1 MNALVVYTPTKDWT
15 ILWSMLWS
23 MLLSIVIL
31 IVWKPLDEM
40 AKKFRMMEKLMDIA
54 KSTDQEL
61 DKVTAELNEVNDE
74 LEKVVIDREEMKR
87 ETDKV
92 NTLLLEA
99 LKLVYELDRKMVK
112 FDAYQDAIET
122 LCQTQQETLM
132 QMDRNLCEVDT
143 KEFKKI
149 QALVYARQSD
159 IDEVGTL
166 VEQLKSRIVDNEV
179 RVREVDHKV
188 EKIEVALTM
197 RQEEIDVVETSVQ
210 QLKGWFHKRIDIRR
224 LRDAK
229 TDIVYNTKDRAR
241 CLEEALKVR
250 ELDHTIGERM
260 KTLNDYELDLCLN
273 V

>member
-1 MNALVVYTPTKDWT
+1 MDALVYTTKDWT
-15 ILWSMLWS
+15 ILWSIMVG
-23 MLLSIVIL
+23 IAIL
-31 IVWKPLDEM
+31 IALRKPDE
-40 AKKFRMMEKLMDIA
+40 MEKLMYIA

-74 LEKVVIDREEMKR
+74 LEKAVIDREEMKR

-92 NTLLLEA
+92 NTLLFET
-99 LKLVYELDRKMVK
+99 LKLVYELDHKMVK
-112 FDAYQDAIET
+112 FDAYQDAIGT
-122 LCQTQQETLM
+122 LCQTQQEMLM
-132 QMDRNLCEVDT
+132 QMDRKLGVDT
-143 KEFKKI
+143 KEIKQI
-149 QALVYARQSD
+149 QALVHARQSD

-166 VEQLKSRIVDNEV
+166 VEQLKRRIVDNEV

-224 LRDAK
+224 AK
-229 TDIVYNTKDRAR
+229 TEYVT
-241 CLEEALKVR
+241 R
-250 ELDHTIGERM
+250 ELDQIGEM
-260 KTLNDYELDLCLN
+260 KTLDELDLCLN